1 MEDTEDENVQ
11 AQPRW
16 PWFAAGV
23 LLFASAALTAVS
35 VHLHWIPCRGSM
47 LNGTVFATTAT
58 AELTDACLARMDTG
72 LPFPYPPEIAEQAP
86 WASELAG
93 IAMVLA
99 VAAWV
104 VLVLGLRLRRKT
116 RSVALIA
123 AVVPTLVAVMG
134 LSAALNRRRDPDAY
148 ISGWLWIAV
157 DVVAVVVMVVLW
169 RRNTELRSGVL
180 PGLAFV
186 LWGATAFGM
195 AHSIAEYMGMLLFNQ
210 NNWDTPPG
218 TGWVTVAV
226 LVIAGSASFWFGGR
240 RHESPTVAGLVSP
253 AP

>member
-1 MEDTEDENVQ
+1 MQ

-16 PWFAAGV
+16 PWFTAAA

-47 LNGTVFATTAT
+47 LDGTVFATSRT
-58 AELTDACLARMDTG
+58 AELTDVCLSRMDTG

-86 WASELAG
+86 RASELGG
-93 IAMVLA
+93 IGMLLA
-99 VAAWV
+99 VASWV
-104 VLVLGLRLRRKT
+104 VLVLGLHLPRKT
-116 RSVALIA
+116 RWVALVA

-134 LSAALNRRRDPDAY
+134 LSAALDRQREPDAY

-157 DVVAVVVMVVLW
+157 DLVAIGVMAVLW
-169 RRNTELRSGVL
+169 WRNIKLGGGAL
-180 PGLAFV
+180 LGLAVV

-195 AHSIAEYMGMLLFNQ
+195 AHAIVEYMGMSLFNE

-218 TGWVTVAV
+218 TGWITVAV
-226 LVIAGSASFWFGGR
+226 LVVAGSASLRFGAGR
-240 RHESPTVAGLVSP
+240 RATRKAADMASPSR
-253 AP
+253 